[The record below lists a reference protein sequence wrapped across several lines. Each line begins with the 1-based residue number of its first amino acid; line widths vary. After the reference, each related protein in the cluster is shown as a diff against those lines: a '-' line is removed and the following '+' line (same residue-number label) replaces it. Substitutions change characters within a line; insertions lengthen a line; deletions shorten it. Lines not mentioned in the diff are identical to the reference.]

1 MTSATAPT
9 ATISRSHDN
18 RFTISSPFFVLLFAG
33 ALGAFWPRYLS
44 RLPNGDLFAHVHAV
58 LATIWCGLLVAQPLL
73 IRSRRRDLHRR
84 LGACSQVVAPVFV
97 VSVILLAHH
106 RVRIMDAATFVR
118 RAPSLYL
125 GLAAVVLFAFA
136 YGAALW
142 FRRRPA
148 LHARF
153 MIATG
158 LTMIDPVVVRLLS
171 FYAPPFSHP
180 LLYQVWGYGLTDL
193 LLVALLWR
201 PPLATRD
208 RRIFLAGSAVFL
220 AAHLAWFT
228 VIQGPLWVPVAS
240 WFRNLPLP

>member
-1 MTSATAPT
+1 MPT
-9 ATISRSHDN
+9 VAAVSNSRFNDN
-18 RFTISSPFFVLLFAG
+18 RFTVSSGFFALLFAG
-33 ALGAFWPRYLS
+33 ALAAFWPHYLS
-44 RLPNGDLFAHVHAV
+44 RLPNGDVFAHVHAG
-58 LATIWCGLLVAQPLL
+58 LATVWCALLVAQPLL
-73 IRSRRRDLHRR
+73 IRARRRDLHRR
-84 LGACSQVVAPVFV
+84 LGAVSKAVAPVFA

-106 RVRIMDAATFVR
+106 RVRILDEATFAR
-118 RAPSLYL
+118 RTPSLYL
-125 GLAAVVLFAFA
+125 GLAAVALFAFA
-136 YGAALW
+136 YSAALW

-171 FYAPPFSHP
+171 FYGPKFSHP

-193 LLVALLWR
+193 LPVVLAWR
-201 PPLATRD
+201 PALSAAD
-208 RRIFLAGSAVFL
+208 RRVFLAGVAVFV

-228 VIQGPLWVPVAS
+228 VVQGPLWIPVAS